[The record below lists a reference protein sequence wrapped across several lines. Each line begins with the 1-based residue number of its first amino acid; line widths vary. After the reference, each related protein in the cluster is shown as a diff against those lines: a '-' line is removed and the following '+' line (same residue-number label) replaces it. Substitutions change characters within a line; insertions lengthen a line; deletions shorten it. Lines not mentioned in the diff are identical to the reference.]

1 MIANIFVSALRI
13 YSLALIVYT
22 FLKVLQPNQ
31 QITRFLAQICEP
43 VLVPARRFLYR
54 QFPAL
59 YKIPFD
65 LTAVIIIFA
74 INIVEWIL
82 FLIF

>member
-1 MIANIFVSALRI
+1 MIANILVSALRI

-22 FLKVLQPNQ
+22 FLKVLQPNRQ
-31 QITRFLAQICEP
+31 FTRFLAQICEP
-43 VLVPARRFLYR
+43 VLVPVRRFLYK

-65 LTAVIIIFA
+65 LTAVAIIFA

-82 FLIF
+82 FFIF